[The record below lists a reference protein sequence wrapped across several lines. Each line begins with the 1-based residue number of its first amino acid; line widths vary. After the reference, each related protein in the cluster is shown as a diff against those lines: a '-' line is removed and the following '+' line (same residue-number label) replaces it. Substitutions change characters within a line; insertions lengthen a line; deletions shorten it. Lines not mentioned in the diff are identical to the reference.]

1 MHLNN
6 NKPEYCTYSK
16 EKQLR
21 ATRVQSGDWN
31 CKQRDNLPNMRQ
43 AASEDLPPET
53 GASMKTAPIVSA
65 ALANSFETAGSIVLE
80 SISNEPF
87 FTFLK

>member
-1 MHLNN
+1 
-6 NKPEYCTYSK
+6 
-16 EKQLR
+16 
-21 ATRVQSGDWN
+21 
-31 CKQRDNLPNMRQ
+31 MRQ
-43 AASEDLPPET
+43 TANEDLPPET
-53 GASMKTAPIVSA
+53 GASMKTAPVFSA

>member
-1 MHLNN
+1 MEQ
-6 NKPEYCTYSK
+6 KKEYCAYSK
-16 EKQLR
+16 EKQHVP
-21 ATRVQSGDWN
+21 TRVQIGGWDW
-31 CKQRDNLPNMRQ
+31 KQRVVFSMRWTFN
-43 AASEDLPPET
+43 EDLPPET
-53 GASMKTAPIVSA
+53 GASMKTAPIFST